1 MAVSSE
7 GLVVVV
13 DELVV
18 EVLVLVE
25 VVVLVEVLVV
35 VDEVPLVLDVPVVVV
50 AGVSIQAHSNTAK
63 SKSAKTKANFFIIKS
78 PLLFK

>member
-25 VVVLVEVLVV
+25 VLVV
-35 VDEVPLVLDVPVVVV
+35 VDEVPLVPDVPVVGV
-50 AGVSIQAHSNTAK
+50 AGVSIQAQSNTVK

>member
-18 EVLVLVE
+18 EVLVLVD
-25 VVVLVEVLVV
+25 VLVLVEV
-35 VDEVPLVLDVPVVVV
+35 LVLDVPVVVV
-50 AGVSIQAHSNTAK
+50 AGVSIQAQSNTVK